1 MISLLVVCKN
11 CLEWFQTMVAN
22 NDFSDNNLITW
33 NYLSDDSFQE
43 TFGTIIV
50 QFSDNGF

>member
-11 CLEWFQTMVAN
+11 CLEWFQIMVAN